1 MREGQSGGLEGG
13 SVVFDEGL
21 EDGRGFLA
29 IFFKGMAPLGGDDD
43 DFNDKGRDSCR
54 LR

>member
-1 MREGQSGGLEGG
+1 MREGQSSGLEGG

-29 IFFKGMAPLGGDDD
+29 IFLKGMGGDDD

>member
-29 IFFKGMAPLGGDDD
+29 DFFKGIAALGGDD
-43 DFNDKGRDSCR
+43 FNDNGRGSCR